1 MAGPL
6 DRLRTAMG
14 PIVDV
19 RDQVRRHL
27 EPVKDRAREGAEANL
42 HRLYRTTFSAPVLV
56 VMLLVMVT
64 AAMGWQGQDFQ
75 SSIEDDVEIFL
86 PDGAASSDLLREVRS
101 GWSTDIAII
110 WIQTDDAGKDGAPGA
125 NITDRQVLEE
135 ISWIEGDDTNKDEG
149 RTRDRGIDHDR
160 EDHGEVDGVV
170 WVLSVAQVI
179 KEANSSDGRFSQA
192 MCTHGLDSRFPL
204 ADLDCEGAVEQ
215 DPNAEDY
222 TIPSQNE
229 IDEFVGRASGA
240 LSSLVADTNENGV
253 WDTAAIVIGLHHDPS
268 MTEHG
273 DFSTLLRHIEE
284 VINARPETGHLSTVE
299 LTGLTKVLEDVSDA
313 IYEDLL
319 KMLPWSLIFT
329 VAVVSIFHR
338 TWKVAIIGGT
348 PIAMALAVTFGS
360 SVLFDLTLT
369 PMIVAAFPIL
379 IGLGVD
385 YSLHMLNRLEE
396 TRDAQ
401 ERDHG
406 KDALWEEDRYREAVV
421 EMMTTTGTAVLL
433 SALTTVIGFSVLIAP
448 AIVPVMPIRTVGI
461 TLVIGIASTLVF
473 SVILVPTL
481 AWLLRFR
488 RRHREGSWSK
498 VSRTPITAWWLVL
511 LICGSLTAVGVA
523 QMDALSQPITGSS
536 ETPDDL
542 QSIETL
548 ARYSEVFGSGQTS
561 MFITDATERGPANGT
576 LPIRD
581 LPVLDAMDAMERQVN
596 GVDQTTTISIVTF
609 LEAIPV
615 RFPFPGGNL
624 IYEGSLWDLIHEECW
639 TSDDLVQCGAWMAL
653 DATSPDGNGRA
664 LIRQDMVDVAFDT
677 LSLEVQWM
685 LLDEAGERALVYVQ
699 QPYMNLDE
707 ASILREEIDAL
718 LITGSTEA
726 SIEISPLAGGLPTS
740 LDINEGIHDAQSRT
754 TWLTVAVLTCVL
766 MVLFGS
772 VRVGVL
778 TMIPVAVVV
787 IWQPLLMRSGD
798 VNVNIFTAMI
808 GTIVFG
814 IGVDDAIHVMHRI
827 REEGETAVGIARSV
841 ERTGQTI
848 FETTATTMAGLG
860 AGLLVSFPG
869 LVNFFGMMLLL
880 IFLAFATSAF
890 LLPSVL
896 TAEWTLRHRLA
907 GKPNWID
914 FADDL
919 VTGID
924 EVMDAGLL
932 EGGGSRE

>member
-1 MAGPL
+1 M
-6 DRLRTAMG
+6 
-14 PIVDV
+14 
-19 RDQVRRHL
+19 
-27 EPVKDRAREGAEANL
+27 
-42 HRLYRTTFSAPVLV
+42 HRLYRTLLRANLV
-56 VMLLVMVT
+56 VVLLVMVT

-149 RTRDRGIDHDR
+149 RTRNRGIDHDR

-284 VINARPETGHLSTVE
+284 VIDARPETGHLSTVE

-523 QMDALSQPITGSS
+523 QMDALSQRSQES
-536 ETPDDL
+536 DSDDL

-548 ARYSEVFGSGQTS
+548 AR
-561 MFITDATERGPANGT
+561 
-576 LPIRD
+576 
-581 LPVLDAMDAMERQVN
+581 
-596 GVDQTTTISIVTF
+596 
-609 LEAIPV
+609 
-615 RFPFPGGNL
+615 
-624 IYEGSLWDLIHEECW
+624 
-639 TSDDLVQCGAWMAL
+639 
-653 DATSPDGNGRA
+653 
-664 LIRQDMVDVAFDT
+664 
-677 LSLEVQWM
+677 
-685 LLDEAGERALVYVQ
+685 
-699 QPYMNLDE
+699 
-707 ASILREEIDAL
+707 
-718 LITGSTEA
+718 
-726 SIEISPLAGGLPTS
+726 
-740 LDINEGIHDAQSRT
+740 
-754 TWLTVAVLTCVL
+754 
-766 MVLFGS
+766 
-772 VRVGVL
+772 
-778 TMIPVAVVV
+778 
-787 IWQPLLMRSGD
+787 
-798 VNVNIFTAMI
+798 
-808 GTIVFG
+808 
-814 IGVDDAIHVMHRI
+814 
-827 REEGETAVGIARSV
+827 
-841 ERTGQTI
+841 
-848 FETTATTMAGLG
+848 
-860 AGLLVSFPG
+860 
-869 LVNFFGMMLLL
+869 
-880 IFLAFATSAF
+880 
-890 LLPSVL
+890 
-896 TAEWTLRHRLA
+896 
-907 GKPNWID
+907 
-914 FADDL
+914 
-919 VTGID
+919 
-924 EVMDAGLL
+924 
-932 EGGGSRE
+932 